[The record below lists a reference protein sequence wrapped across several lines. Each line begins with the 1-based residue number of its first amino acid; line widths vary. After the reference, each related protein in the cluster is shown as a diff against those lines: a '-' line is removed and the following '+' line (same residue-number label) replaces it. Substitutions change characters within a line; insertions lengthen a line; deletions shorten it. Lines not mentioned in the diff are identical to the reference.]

1 MGKNVSPGTALITGG
16 SSGIGYAIARELA
29 GRGYKLILVS
39 NQEERLREV
48 CDEFITKFAIEARPV
63 FMDLSAHDAAINLYN
78 WCHKEHLE
86 IDVLVNN
93 AGVFFFGEVVETAV
107 EKIQRMISLHVYTT
121 ASLCTLF
128 GMDMKQRRSG
138 HILNISSLAAYMP
151 YPGIACYNSTK
162 SFLKNFSRSLRTE
175 MIDYHVNVTCICPGA
190 VSTELYNL
198 NDRDRKTAL
207 KTGIMMRPEKLARKI
222 VNALFKKK
230 ATYIPGFLNKISLF
244 FIWLV
249 PHWLVVL
256 VRRHSRFLPPDK
268 QEN

>member
-1 MGKNVSPGTALITGG
+1 MNKNVSPGTALITGG
-16 SSGIGYAIARELA
+16 SSGIGCAIARELA
-29 GRGYKLILVS
+29 GRGYNLILVS
-39 NQEERLREV
+39 NQKERLQEI
-48 CDEFITKFAIEARPV
+48 CDEFRAKFAVEAHPV
-63 FMDLSAHDAAINLYN
+63 FMDLSEHDAAKNLYD
-78 WCHKEHLE
+78 WCHKENLE

-162 SFLKNFSRSLRTE
+162 SFLKSFSRSLRTE

-198 NDRDRKTAL
+198 DDRNRKTAL

-222 VNALFKKK
+222 VNALFKRK
-230 ATYIPGFLNKISLF
+230 ATYIPGFLNKVSLF
-244 FIWLV
+244 FIFLV
-249 PHWLVVL
+249 PQGIIVL
-256 VRRHSRFLPPDK
+256 ARRHSRFLPPDK
-268 QEN
+268 Q